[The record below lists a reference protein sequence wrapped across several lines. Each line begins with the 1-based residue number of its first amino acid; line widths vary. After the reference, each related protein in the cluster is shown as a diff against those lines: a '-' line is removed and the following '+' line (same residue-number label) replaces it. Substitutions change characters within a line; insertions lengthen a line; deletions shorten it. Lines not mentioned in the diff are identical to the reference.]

1 MLILS
6 QGINWE
12 KILGI
17 CEEKIRSNISP
28 HLASSFEA
36 QPDLGKGAGGDPIK
50 LVDLAAERAIIKTL
64 LDHKIAFTLISE
76 ESGVKKFE
84 GSSQHFY
91 VTVDPIDGT
100 TNLVHKIPF
109 YCSSIAISKKLTLSS
124 VNIGMVVDFV
134 HDINYFAEKGQGAY
148 CNGKKIMSSQCNFLK
163 DAIIGLDL
171 NDAKTKHFIPRI
183 KNLLKEIKHIRHLGA
198 NALELCYVADG
209 KIEAF
214 VDIRG
219 KLRATDLAASYLIL
233 NESGGLFTTIDNTPL
248 EAKLDPQT
256 RINFIASGNSRIN
269 EKILNLLKNN
279 CFS

>member
-6 QGINWE
+6 QNINWA
-12 KILGI
+12 KILYR
-17 CEEKIRSNISP
+17 CKEKIRSNISP
-28 HLASSFEA
+28 HLENSFEV

-100 TNLVHKIPF
+100 TNLVHEIPF
-109 YCSSIAISKKLTLSS
+109 FCSSIAISKKPMLSS
-124 VNIGMVVDFV
+124 VSVAMVVDFV
-134 HDINYFAEKGQGAY
+134 HDITYFAEKGQGAY
-148 CNGKKIMSSQCNFLK
+148 SNGKRVTSSKCNFLK

-171 NDAKTKHFIPRI
+171 NDAKTDDFIPRI
-183 KNLLKEIKHIRHLGA
+183 MNLVKQIKHIRHLGA
-198 NALELCYVADG
+198 NALEICYVADG

-214 VDIRG
+214 IDIRG

-233 NESGGLFTTIDNTPL
+233 NESDGLLTTIDNTPL

-269 EKILNLLKNN
+269 EKILNLLKK
-279 CFS
+279 

>member
-1 MLILS
+1 MLILLKD
-6 QGINWE
+6 INWAKILYRCKE
-12 KILGI
+12 KIW
-17 CEEKIRSNISP
+17 SNISP
-28 HLASSFEA
+28 HLENSFEL
-36 QPDLGKGAGGDPIK
+36 QPYLGKGAGGDPIK

-100 TNLVHKIPF
+100 TNLVHEIPF
-109 YCSSIAISKKLTLSS
+109 FCSSIAISKKPMLSNVS
-124 VNIGMVVDFV
+124 VGMVDDFV
-134 HDINYFAEKGQGAY
+134 HDITYFAEKDQGAY
-148 CNGKKIMSSQCNFLK
+148 FNGKRIMSSKCHFLK

-171 NDAKTKHFIPRI
+171 NDAKTAYFIPRI
-183 KNLLKEIKHIRHLGA
+183 MNLLKQVKHIRHLGA

-214 VDIRG
+214 IDIRG

-233 NESGGLFTTIDNTPL
+233 KESGGLLTTIDNSPL

-269 EKILNLLKNN
+269 EKILKLLKK
-279 CFS
+279 